1 MRAQGKVQW
10 LPAVA
15 AAAVMSYPVTG
26 VAADVASS
34 YPNRPIRYILPNAPG
49 SNADL
54 FARVIAKHLGDTLG
68 QQVIV
73 DSRPGAGG
81 MLGIEIASKAT
92 PDGYT
97 IARGNLPSLAV
108 APHVYKKMPYDALTD
123 LVPVSLT
130 DKGQNLLVVHPSV
143 PASSVKELIALLKA
157 KPEQYSMAS
166 AGIGSAS
173 HLAGALFTTMVGVSP
188 LHVPYKSAGASTLS
202 LIGNESQWAF
212 TPIGA
217 PLPHVRSGKL
227 RALAVSEDKRAPQL
241 PDVPTAAEAGVP
253 GYYSTTWAG
262 IVVPKGTPEPI
273 VAKLNAAIVKVL
285 NSPEVKQQ
293 FINQGGEAAPT
304 TPEEFGRFIRTDY
317 ERIGKLAKVV
327 KLSAD

>member
-1 MRAQGKVQW
+1 MRIPRKQPIAF
-10 LPAVA
+10 
-15 AAAVMSYPVTG
+15 AAAVASLAAPLQSA
-26 VAADVASS
+26 AADDVAS

-54 FARVIAKHLGDTLG
+54 FTRVIAKYLGEALG

-81 MLGIEIASKAT
+81 MLGIDIASKAN

-97 IARGNLPSLAV
+97 IARGNLPSLAI

-123 LVPVSLT
+123 LVPVSMT
-130 DKGQNLLVVHPSV
+130 DKGQNLLAVHPSV
-143 PASSVKELIALLKA
+143 PASDMKELIALLKA
-157 KPEQYSMAS
+157 KPGQYSMAS
-166 AGIGSAS
+166 AGIGSGG
-173 HLAGALFTTMVGVSP
+173 HLAGVLFTTMAGVSA
-188 LHVPYKSAGASTLS
+188 LHVPYKSAGASILS
-202 LIGNESQWAF
+202 VVSNESQWTF

-241 PDVPTAAEAGVP
+241 PDVPTAAEAGLP
-253 GYYSTTWAG
+253 GYYSTSWAG
-262 IVVPKGTPEPI
+262 IVVPKGTPAPI
-273 VAKLNAAIVKVL
+273 IAKLNAAIVKVL
-285 NSPEVKQQ
+285 DMPEVKQQ
-293 FINQGGEAAPT
+293 FIRQGGEAAPS
-304 TPEEFGRFIRTDY
+304 TPEAFARFIRADY
-317 ERIGKLAKVV
+317 ERIAKVAKTV